1 MGRRYPQVKVEQ
13 VNLPNPKQFFSNLKN
28 FRLTGDNIFKII
40 AAVIAASAIIILLV
54 VGYTLAS
61 GSVPVLQRFGLSFFF
76 GQGWDPN
83 EGREIFGALP
93 YLMGT
98 LVTSGIALLIGVPL
112 SLGIAIF
119 LVEMAPKT
127 LRVPVSY
134 LVELLAA
141 VPSVIYGL
149 WGLFIFRFWILN
161 YIETPIATYLGWI
174 PIFSGEPF
182 GLDLFTAGAILAIMI
197 IPTVASISKEVINAV
212 PNSIR
217 EGAYS
222 IGATKWEVI
231 RHWVLSYGRSGIFGA
246 VILGLGRAV
255 GETMAVSMVIG
266 NAPAAAAMPTSLFK
280 SGQTM
285 ASLIANGFLE
295 STGTLETSA
304 YVGVGLML
312 LLLSLLINV
321 GAHVMVTRVLK
332 VKGGAVE

>member
-1 MGRRYPQVKVEQ
+1 V
-13 VNLPNPKQFFSNLKN
+13 
-28 FRLTGDNIFKII
+28 T
-40 AAVIAASAIIILLV
+40 V
-54 VGYTLAS
+54 V
-61 GSVPVLQRFGLSFFF
+61 QHFGANFFF
-76 GQGWDPN
+76 GTAWNPV

-93 YLMGT
+93 YLLGT

-119 LVEMAPKT
+119 LVEMAPRT
-127 LRVPVSY
+127 LRVPIGY

-149 WGLFIFRFWILN
+149 WGLFIFRFWIAN
-161 YIETPIATYLGWI
+161 YIETPLNTYLGWI
-174 PIFSGEPF
+174 PLFSGSPI
-182 GLDLFTAGAILAIMI
+182 GLDLFTAGCILAIMI
-197 IPTVASISKEVINAV
+197 IPTVASISKEVISAV

-231 RHWVLSYGRSGIFGA
+231 RHWVISYGRSGIFGA

-255 GETMAVSMVIG
+255 GETMAVSMLIG
-266 NAPAAAAMPTSLFK
+266 NATGPAAMPTSLFK
-280 SGQTM
+280 PAQTM

-295 STGTLETSA
+295 ATGPLEVSA
-304 YVGVGLML
+304 YMGVGLIL
-312 LLLSLLINV
+312 LLMSLLINV
-321 GAHVMVTRVLK
+321 GAHIMVTRVLK

>member
-1 MGRRYPQVKVEQ
+1 MK
-13 VNLPNPKQFFSNLKN
+13 LPNPKQFFSEFK
-28 FRLTGDNIFKII
+28 LTGDNIFKIVA
-40 AAVIAASAIIILLV
+40 AAVAASAIIILLIT
-54 VGYTLAS
+54 GYTLAS

-76 GQGWDPN
+76 GQAWNPG

-93 YLMGT
+93 YVMGT
-98 LVTSGIALLIGVPL
+98 LATSGIALLIGVPL

-119 LVEMAPKT
+119 LVEMAPRT
-127 LRVPVSY
+127 LRVPIGY

-149 WGLFIFRFWILN
+149 WGLFVFRYWILN
-161 YIETPIATYLGWI
+161 YIEIPISTYLGWI
-174 PIFSGEPF
+174 PIFSGTPF
-182 GLDLFTAGAILAIMI
+182 GLDLLTAGTILAIMI
-197 IPTVASISKEVINAV
+197 IPTVASISKEIISAV

-246 VILGLGRAV
+246 VILGLGRAI
-255 GETMAVSMVIG
+255 GETMAVSMLIG
-266 NAPAAAAMPTSLFK
+266 NAPGAAAMPTSLFK
-280 SGQTM
+280 SSQTM

-304 YVGVGLML
+304 YVGVGLIL

-321 GAHVMVTRVLK
+321 ASHVMVTRVLK
-332 VKGGAVE
+332 VKGGAIE